1 MESSIEQSRGIDR
14 VILKNATYYSDQH
27 DFRLADIVL
36 YGNKIEKICQPN
48 SIDDGNVIDATNLIV
63 LPGLINGHL
72 HPSKELYGGVKAFSS
87 ISEVLDAVHRNNHLE
102 TEELQGLS
110 SLYSILNSVR
120 QGITTLGIFTSRA
133 EVDAEQAKKAGIRA
147 VIHFSQND
155 QWIGKES
162 KPSSS
167 SLEDVIK
174 RYSDCVH
181 KYESDLIKVHPAT
194 ASELSATPELM
205 KELHK
210 IAYEENKKFV
220 MHICEGR
227 SQVEQCVAH
236 YGESGIQVLDKLH
249 LLDSSTLLVHASTLS
264 DEDIHVL
271 SDKKLNF
278 IHCPVSNSFT
288 GAGRFPFKAL
298 LHNKIGLGTDAA
310 MVNPF
315 HKLAFDAAFS
325 LYFHGE
331 SNLDEKVDV
340 ADLIDSI
347 TKTGASALGLD
358 HVGSVKEGMFADLC
372 FFKRGN
378 VVVESQDP
386 SLLFLDMI
394 LNHNP
399 THVMINGEFV
409 VLNESFLRCD
419 FNQIR
424 DRFLQNKKL
433 EG

>member
-1 MESSIEQSRGIDR
+1 MGISMEPNKGMDR
-14 VILKNATYYSDQH
+14 ITLKNATYYSDQH
-27 DFRLADIVL
+27 DFRLADIVI

-48 SIDDGNVIDATNLIV
+48 SQSSDHVIDAKSLIV
-63 LPGLINGHL
+63 LPGLTNGHL

-87 ISEVLDAVHRNNHLE
+87 ISEVLDTVHRNNHLE

-110 SLYSILNSVR
+110 SLYSILHSLR

-133 EVDAEQAKKAGIRA
+133 EIDAEQAKKAGVRA

-155 QWIGKES
+155 QWLGRES

-167 SLEDVIK
+167 SLEEVIK

-181 KYESDLIKVHPAT
+181 TYESDLIKVHPAT

-210 IAYEENKKFV
+210 IAFQENKKFV
-220 MHICEGR
+220 MHICEGK
-227 SQVEQCVAH
+227 SQVEQCISH
-236 YGESGIQVLDKLH
+236 YGKSGIQVLDKLH

-264 DEDIHVL
+264 DEDLHVL
-271 SDKKLNF
+271 SDKKVNF

-298 LHNKIGLGTDAA
+298 IHNKIGLGTDAA

-331 SNLDEKVDV
+331 SNLEEKVDV
-340 ADLIDSI
+340 TDIVDSI

-372 FFKRGN
+372 FFKRGD

-386 SLLFLDMI
+386 SLLFLDVI
-394 LNHNP
+394 LSHHP
-399 THVMINGEFV
+399 IHVMVNGEFV
-409 VLNESFLRCD
+409 ILNESFLHCD
-419 FNQIR
+419 FNLVS
-424 DRFLQNKKL
+424 DHFLQNKKW
-433 EG
+433 GR